1 MLKVRNK
8 HTGVETWYPD
18 NQAHWLVKIG
28 KCEIVEHNPKKT
40 YQTKV
45 LKAESEDV
53 AIQPKSKK
61 PENPSK

>member
-8 HTGVETWYPD
+8 HSGVETWYPD
-18 NQAHWLVKIG
+18 NQANWLIKIG
-28 KCEIVEHNPKKT
+28 KCELAEDKSKKT
-40 YQTKV
+40 YHTKV

-61 PENPSK
+61 PGNPSK